1 MPSYGSLHSPSL
13 RKMENSRY
21 GGYNNGGGRKGISLG
36 NIIGDPFALATIS
49 ISAVS
54 LHIHP
59 EQKTALPPR
68 LAWDS
73 IFPPESP

>member
-21 GGYNNGGGRKGISLG
+21 ASGRRGISIG

-54 LHIHP
+54 CADCVVFEFSLLI
-59 EQKTALPPR
+59 
-68 LAWDS
+68 
-73 IFPPESP
+73 